1 MAQSTAAIIGGDTLI
16 GRELNELLVESRLA
30 GEIRMISTDP
40 GAVRLV
46 VDPGDDEA
54 AILAPLSPEA
64 LFGADAVF
72 LAATSE
78 SSSKE
83 LEMTGAHGPP
93 FIDVTAALEDSPRAR
108 LRAPMVEAAEDFPLD
123 AIHVI
128 AHPAA
133 IALALFY
140 NRIAPRY
147 PISRAVVEIFE
158 PVSARGQR
166 GITEL
171 QKQAVSLLSFKPLPK
186 QVFDAQLSFNML
198 PEYGAEAPE
207 ALSVFEQR
215 IERHLATLLSKTSA
229 SPMPSLRLI
238 QAPVFHG
245 YSLSIWMEFE
255 KNPGAEVLRHTL
267 TGDGVDV
274 RGDGEEAPHN
284 VGAAGQSGIAIGN
297 VRADHNNTRAC
308 WFWLVADNFR
318 LQAENAVSVAKE
330 FL

>member
-1 MAQSTAAIIGGDTLI
+1 MAQSTAAIVGGDTLI
-16 GRELNELLVESRLA
+16 GRELNELLVDSGLA

-40 GAVRLV
+40 GAARLV
-46 VDPGDDEA
+46 VDPGEDEA
-54 AILAPLSPEA
+54 AILAPLTPEA
-64 LFGADAVF
+64 LLGADAVF
-72 LAATSE
+72 LAGTPE
-78 SSSKE
+78 SSHQALK
-83 LEMTGAHGPP
+83 MTGAHGPAL
-93 FIDVTAALEDSPRAR
+93 IDVTAALEDSPRAR
-108 LRAPMVEAAEDFPLD
+108 LRAPLVESAEDFPID
-123 AIHVI
+123 AIHVV

-147 PISRAVVEIFE
+147 PISRAVIEIFE

-186 QVFDAQLSFNML
+186 QVFDAQLSFNL
-198 PEYGAEAPE
+198 LAEYGAKAGET
-207 ALSVFEQR
+207 LSVFEQR
-215 IERHLATLLSKTSA
+215 IERHLATLLSKTA
-229 SPMPSLRLI
+229 VTPMPSLRLI

-255 KNPGAEVLRHTL
+255 KNPGVEVLRHAL
-267 TGDGVDV
+267 AGDSVDV
-274 RGDGEEAPHN
+274 RGDSEEAPNN
-284 VGAAGQSGIAIGN
+284 VGIAGQSGIAIGN
-297 VRADHNNTRAC
+297 VRTDRNNTRAC

-318 LQAENAVSVAKE
+318 LQAGNAVSVAKE